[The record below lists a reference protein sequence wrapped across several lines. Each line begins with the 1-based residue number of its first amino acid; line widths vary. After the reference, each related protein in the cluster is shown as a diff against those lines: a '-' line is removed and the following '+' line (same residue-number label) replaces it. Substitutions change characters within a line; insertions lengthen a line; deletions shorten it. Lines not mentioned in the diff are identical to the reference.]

1 MIFSPKRKEMEKMEG
16 LKTVEHPKIFRESDK
31 LDKKRKVCS
40 KCGAASRSLG
50 MGKEAMEV

>member
-1 MIFSPKRKEMEKMEG
+1 MEKMEG